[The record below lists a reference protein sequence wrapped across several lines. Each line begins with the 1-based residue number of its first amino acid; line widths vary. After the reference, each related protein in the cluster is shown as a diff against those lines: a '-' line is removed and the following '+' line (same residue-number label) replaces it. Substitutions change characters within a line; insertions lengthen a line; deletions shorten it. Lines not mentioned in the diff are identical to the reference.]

1 MLLTVIGA
9 AAVCWCVWP
18 AGGAADPQQ
27 HSSATNPNLQQVLGA
42 VGAAPLSEWSQTL
55 EKTLDVLTRTE
66 Q

>member
-1 MLLTVIGA
+1 M
-9 AAVCWCVWP
+9 CWCVWP